1 MPNPGKTLEQ
11 KKLIGSRNYK
21 EPIGEIAFFSN
32 GRPEPLRRLEES
44 GLHLW
49 ESTWDLGE
57 SWLSDRTD
65 IHLLQMTCE
74 QLDERDSLREY
85 VLENMDAWHER
96 AALRTL
102 ERDIASNL
110 SMLGFTPTDRSKL
123 GFTLA
128 KTKSKLQ
135 ELLDKNE

>member
-1 MPNPGKTLEQ
+1 MPNPGKPLEK

-21 EPIGEIAFFSN
+21 EPTGVIEIIRN
-32 GRPEPLRRLEES
+32 GTPEPIRRLEES

-49 ESTWDLGE
+49 NETWAMGDA
-57 SWLSDRTD
+57 WISDKTD
-65 IHLLQMTCE
+65 VHLLQITCE
-74 QLDERDSLREY
+74 QLDERDILRLY
-85 VLENMDAWHER
+85 VIENIEAWHER
-96 AALRTL
+96 AALRQL
-102 ERDIASNL
+102 ENAISSNL

-135 ELLDKNE
+135 ELLERND

>member
-1 MPNPGKTLEQ
+1 MPNPGKPMEQ
-11 KKLIGSRNYK
+11 KRLIGSRSYK
-21 EPIGEIAFFSN
+21 EPIGEIYPITN
-32 GRPEPLRRLEES
+32 DKPEPLNRLEES

-49 ESTWDLGE
+49 NSTWDLGE

-65 IHLLQMTCE
+65 IFLLQMTCE
-74 QLDERDSLREY
+74 QLDERDQLRLY
-85 VLENMDAWHER
+85 VIENIDAWHER
-96 AALRTL
+96 AALRQL

-135 ELLDKNE
+135 ELLERNV